1 MTTAAVVAIATT
13 TTFMVLMD
21 WLPTPLNR
29 NIDHSAPHD
38 RLPSTVIHGAAGIVM
53 ASCVAR
59 RSRWPKLAAAVWFSS
74 VTVAALNNWWVP
86 YFSGAASG
94 EVTPETYEAEYSGNL
109 RLLPP
114 VSDHPVVPDVQ
125 HTLIHLGLLTSAVL
139 SWIAFLT
146 TPRRPR

>member
-1 MTTAAVVAIATT
+1 VQAHRRPRPGRTRVAPAE
-13 TTFMVLMD
+13 D
-21 WLPTPLNR
+21 
-29 NIDHSAPHD
+29 
-38 RLPSTVIHGAAGIVM
+38 G
-53 ASCVAR
+53 
-59 RSRWPKLAAAVWFSS
+59 LAAPS

-139 SWIAFLT
+139 SWTAFLT
-146 TPRRPR
+146 MPRRPR